1 MQMKQKVRIF
11 SFQQQV
17 EDIIRK
23 YEKYLRLK
31 GGLFKIVFL
40 TNKVWMIFIVQYQ
53 TELRGVMYLVHYV
66 FIFLPTFL
74 EMATFLLHTTAKS
87 FPFYIKMTIFFFFFI
102 YVKSVNMIMKT

>member
-1 MQMKQKVRIF
+1 MFGVTSMQMKQKVRIF

-40 TNKVWMIFIVQYQ
+40 TNKV
-53 TELRGVMYLVHYV
+53 
-66 FIFLPTFL
+66 
-74 EMATFLLHTTAKS
+74 
-87 FPFYIKMTIFFFFFI
+87 
-102 YVKSVNMIMKT
+102 